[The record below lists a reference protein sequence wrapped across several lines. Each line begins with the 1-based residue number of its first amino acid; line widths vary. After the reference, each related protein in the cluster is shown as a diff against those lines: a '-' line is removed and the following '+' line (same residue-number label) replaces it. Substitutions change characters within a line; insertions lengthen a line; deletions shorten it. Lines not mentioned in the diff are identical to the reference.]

1 MIIGAAFLMFV
12 TVTLGAV
19 QLGFWSDPLRRRTD
33 QRSHV
38 LGVIHVSLALPA
50 VAVWVIYLIGRDQ
63 VVGVAGVGVLAAV
76 FVLGV
81 ATFVSTSGR
90 DRRTEVTQRA
100 DAVPGIVLAL
110 HGAAAV
116 AALVTAA
123 VAVA

>member
-1 MIIGAAFLMFV
+1 MIIGAALLMFV
-12 TVTLGAV
+12 TVTLGVV

-33 QRSHV
+33 RRSHV
-38 LGVIHVSLALPA
+38 LGVSHVSLALPA
-50 VAVWVIYLIGRDQ
+50 VTVWVIYLIGRDRA
-63 VVGVAGVGVLAAV
+63 VGVAGVGVLATV

-81 ATFVSTSGR
+81 ATFFSTSGR
-90 DRRTEVTQRA
+90 DRRTDETQRA